1 MGVDLFFEG
10 AKLGKNLGFLA
21 FQKSNGLKKLSFQLL
36 LRQVS
41 YALRV

>member
-1 MGVDLFFEG
+1 MGVDLLFERTEV
-10 AKLGKNLGFLA
+10 GKNLASLA
-21 FQKSNGLKKLSFQLL
+21 FQKSNGLKKSSFPLL